1 MRAHWGHAGSVR
13 LCLGF
18 TARASQKKSVCPR
31 ASILS
36 SQSSLAIQLSNRSA
50 ILAPG
55 QQLLGANKVRNGR
68 DDMVACVRLESI
80 AESELDNF
88 LDTIRPPYAAE
99 HSLADHISYV
109 EAEQFVRRQFED
121 SLPLGFR
128 TLGHHFLRIVDAA
141 TAVHVG
147 IVWLRLD
154 NASRAAYLNNVTVS
168 PEHRRKGYASAALEA
183 TAARAHAEGCT
194 VLALNVFAPN
204 TAAQRLYR
212 KFGLE
217 VVSMHMNMLLSD
229 AAAA

>member
-1 MRAHWGHAGSVR
+1 
-13 LCLGF
+13 
-18 TARASQKKSVCPR
+18 
-31 ASILS
+31 
-36 SQSSLAIQLSNRSA
+36 
-50 ILAPG
+50 
-55 QQLLGANKVRNGR
+55 
-68 DDMVACVRLESI
+68 MVASVRLESI

-99 HSLADHISYV
+99 RSLADHISYV

-128 TLGHHFLRIVDAA
+128 TLGHHFLRIVDTV

-154 NASRAAYLNNVTVS
+154 KASHAAYLNNVTVS
-168 PEHRRKGYASAALEA
+168 PEHRRKGYASAALDVV
-183 TAARAHAEGCT
+183 AARAHAEGCN

-217 VVSMHMNMLLSD
+217 VVSMHMNMSLSD
-229 AAAA
+229 ADAA

>member
-1 MRAHWGHAGSVR
+1 
-13 LCLGF
+13 L
-18 TARASQKKSVCPR
+18 
-31 ASILS
+31 
-36 SQSSLAIQLSNRSA
+36 
-50 ILAPG
+50 
-55 QQLLGANKVRNGR
+55 
-68 DDMVACVRLESI
+68 VACVRLESI

-88 LDTIRPPYAAE
+88 LDTIRPPYAVE
-99 HSLADHISYV
+99 RSLADHISYV

-128 TLGHHFLRIVDAA
+128 TLGHHFLRIVDTV

-154 NASRAAYLNNVTVS
+154 KASHAAYLNNVTVS
-168 PEHRRKGYASAALEA
+168 PEHRRKGYASAALDVV
-183 TAARAHAEGCT
+183 AARAHAEGCN

-217 VVSMHMNMLLSD
+217 VVSMHMNMSLSD
-229 AAAA
+229 ADAA